1 MHAGLL
7 CRNLKSRDRFGR
19 SKHKLKDNIKMD
31 NEEIEQES
39 VECIYLAQDMVKLQA
54 VVDTVINFQVP

>member
-1 MHAGLL
+1 
-7 CRNLKSRDRFGR
+7 
-19 SKHKLKDNIKMD
+19 MD